1 MADFQAVAL
10 AVAAVEA
17 GKNLLRKFFPAGID
31 SQMKKQAFSLARFL
45 CR

>member
-1 MADFQAVAL
+1 MAAP
-10 AVAAVEA
+10 AAVVAVA
-17 GKNLLRKFFPAGID
+17 GKNLLRKFFPAGVD